1 MKYKWNLK
9 PLPDESSVLRLCSEI
24 YKTAKPAQR
33 SIVQLLLQRKIET
46 YEQAKKFFNPSLKDL
61 HNPFEMKDMDKAVQR
76 ILQAIENQENILIYG
91 DYDVDGTTAVSLF
104 YLFLSE
110 LYNNVTCYVPDR
122 YKEGYGVS
130 FQGINYASDN
140 NISLI
145 ITLDCGI
152 KAIDKVDYA
161 KEKGIDVIV
170 CDHHTPSSE
179 LPKAVAILNP
189 KQKDCSYPYDEL
201 CGCGIAFKLAQAINI
216 VLERPESFVFK
227 YLDLVAIAIAADIV
241 PVTGENRILLAQ
253 GLSLINEK
261 PSIPVR
267 KLLQTAKQPYTTTDL
282 VFVVAPRINAA
293 GRIAHANL
301 VIELLTQKQEKE
313 IISKAYEIEYLND
326 KRKRLDEE
334 ITQEALVQI
343 IENQEENKKTTVVF
357 QPFWHKGVIGIVAS
371 RLIENYYRPTLVF
384 TKNEDKLVASARSVS
399 GFNIYNAL
407 EACQEY
413 LEQFGGHKYAAGLTI
428 KEENYNKFKE
438 AFERIVS
445 QTIDKE
451 LLEQRINIDLEIK
464 LEDISS
470 IFFETLKRF
479 APFGPEN
486 MTPVFL
492 SKGVKAKEFRAVG
505 DGSHLR
511 IVLTN
516 IEETVSFVAIGFG
529 LAEKKTL
536 LEKGQPFDIVYQLE
550 ENIWNGRASIQM
562 RIKDIQ

>member
-9 PLPDESSVLRLCSEI
+9 ALPDESSVLRLCSEI

-46 YEQAKKFFNPSLKDL
+46 YEHAKKFFNPSLKDL

-104 YLFLSE
+104 YLYLSE
-110 LYNNVTCYVPDR
+110 LYNNVTYYVPDR

-438 AFERIVS
+438 AFELIVS

-464 LEDISS
+464 LEDVSS

-529 LAEKKTL
+529 LADKKTI

-562 RIKDIQ
+562 KIKDIQ

>member
-46 YEQAKKFFNPSLKDL
+46 YEQAKNFFNPSLKDL

-170 CDHHTPSSE
+170 CDHHTPSNE

-334 ITQEALVQI
+334 ITQEALAQI

-464 LEDISS
+464 LEDVSS

-529 LAEKKTL
+529 LAEKKTI

-562 RIKDIQ
+562 KIKDIQ

>member
-9 PLPDESSVLRLCSEI
+9 PLPDENSVLRLCSEI

-46 YEQAKKFFNPSLKDL
+46 YEQAKNFFNPSLKDL

-161 KEKGIDVIV
+161 KEKGIDIIV

-189 KQKDCSYPYDEL
+189 KQKDCSYSYDEL

-241 PVTGENRILLAQ
+241 PITGENRILLAQ

-464 LEDISS
+464 LEDVSS

-550 ENIWNGRASIQM
+550 ENIWNGRVSIQM

>member
-343 IENQEENKKTTVVF
+343 IENQEEDKKTTVVF

-464 LEDISS
+464 LEDVSS

-492 SKGVKAKEFRAVG
+492 SKGVKAKEFRTVG

-529 LAEKKTL
+529 LADKKTI

>member
-104 YLFLSE
+104 YLYLSE

-189 KQKDCSYPYDEL
+189 KQKDCSYPYEEL

-253 GLSLINEK
+253 GISLINEK

-371 RLIENYYRPTLVF
+371 RLMENYYRPTLVF

-428 KEENYNKFKE
+428 TEENYNKFKE
-438 AFERIVS
+438 VFELIVS

-464 LEDISS
+464 LEDVSS

-529 LAEKKTL
+529 LADKKTI

>member
-267 KLLQTAKQPYTTTDL
+267 KLLQTAKQPYTTADL

-326 KRKRLDEE
+326 RRKRLDEE

-399 GFNIYNAL
+399 GFNIYNTL

-529 LAEKKTL
+529 LAEKKTI

-562 RIKDIQ
+562 KIKDIQ

>member
-24 YKTAKPAQR
+24 YKTAKSAQR

-46 YEQAKKFFNPSLKDL
+46 YEQAKNFFNPSLKDL

-170 CDHHTPSSE
+170 CDHHTPSNE

-227 YLDLVAIAIAADIV
+227 YLVAIAIAADIV

-438 AFERIVS
+438 AFELIVS

-464 LEDISS
+464 LEDVSS

-529 LAEKKTL
+529 LAEKKTI

-562 RIKDIQ
+562 KIKDIQ

>member
-267 KLLQTAKQPYTTTDL
+267 KLLQTAKQPYKTTDL

-464 LEDISS
+464 LEDVSS

-492 SKGVKAKEFRAVG
+492 SKGVKAKDFRTVG

-529 LAEKKTL
+529 LADKKTI
-536 LEKGQPFDIVYQLE
+536 LEKGQPFDIVYQLQ
-550 ENIWNGRASIQM
+550 ENIWNGRTSIQM

>member
-1 MKYKWNLK
+1 MKYQWNLK

-46 YEQAKKFFNPSLKDL
+46 YEQAKKYFNPSLKDL

-267 KLLQTAKQPYTTTDL
+267 KLLQTAKQPYKTTDL

-301 VIELLTQKQEKE
+301 VIELLT
-313 IISKAYEIEYLND
+313 L
-326 KRKRLDEE
+326 
-334 ITQEALVQI
+334 
-343 IENQEENKKTTVVF
+343 NQE
-357 QPFWHKGVIGIVAS
+357 
-371 RLIENYYRPTLVF
+371 
-384 TKNEDKLVASARSVS
+384 
-399 GFNIYNAL
+399 
-407 EACQEY
+407 
-413 LEQFGGHKYAAGLTI
+413 
-428 KEENYNKFKE
+428 
-438 AFERIVS
+438 
-445 QTIDKE
+445 
-451 LLEQRINIDLEIK
+451 
-464 LEDISS
+464 
-470 IFFETLKRF
+470 
-479 APFGPEN
+479 
-486 MTPVFL
+486 
-492 SKGVKAKEFRAVG
+492 
-505 DGSHLR
+505 
-511 IVLTN
+511 
-516 IEETVSFVAIGFG
+516 
-529 LAEKKTL
+529 
-536 LEKGQPFDIVYQLE
+536 
-550 ENIWNGRASIQM
+550 
-562 RIKDIQ
+562 

>member
-104 YLFLSE
+104 YLYLSE
-110 LYNNVTCYVPDR
+110 LYNNVTYYVPDR

-189 KQKDCSYPYDEL
+189 KQKDCSYSYDEL

-241 PVTGENRILLAQ
+241 PIMGENRILLAQ

-313 IISKAYEIEYLND
+313 IISKAYAIEYLND

-334 ITQEALVQI
+334 IKQEALVQI
-343 IENQEENKKTTVVF
+343 VENQEENKKTTVVF

-464 LEDISS
+464 LEDVSS

-529 LAEKKTL
+529 LADKKTI

-562 RIKDIQ
+562 KIKDIQ

>member
-1 MKYKWNLK
+1 MKYKWNLRS
-9 PLPDESSVLRLCSEI
+9 LPDESSVLRLCSEI

-61 HNPFEMKDMDKAVQR
+61 HNPFKMKDMDKAVQR

-104 YLFLSE
+104 YLYLSE
-110 LYNNVTCYVPDR
+110 LYNNVTYYIPDR

-464 LEDISS
+464 LEDVSS

-492 SKGVKAKEFRAVG
+492 SKGVKAKEFRTVG

>member
-9 PLPDESSVLRLCSEI
+9 PLPDENSVLRLCSEI

-104 YLFLSE
+104 YLYLSE
-110 LYNNVTCYVPDR
+110 LYNNVTYYVPDR

-189 KQKDCSYPYDEL
+189 KQKDCSYSYDEL

-241 PVTGENRILLAQ
+241 PITGENRILLAQ

-343 IENQEENKKTTVVF
+343 IENQEEDKKTTVVF

-464 LEDISS
+464 LEDVSS

-492 SKGVKAKEFRAVG
+492 SKGVKAKEFRTVG

-529 LAEKKTL
+529 LADKKTI

>member
-9 PLPDESSVLRLCSEI
+9 PLPDENSVLRLCSEI

-104 YLFLSE
+104 YLYLSE
-110 LYNNVTCYVPDR
+110 LYNNVTYYVPDR

-189 KQKDCSYPYDEL
+189 KQKDCSYSYDEL

-241 PVTGENRILLAQ
+241 PITGENRILLAQ

-464 LEDISS
+464 LEDVSS

-529 LAEKKTL
+529 LADKKTL

-550 ENIWNGRASIQM
+550 ENIWNGRVSIQM

>member
-104 YLFLSE
+104 YLYLSE

-438 AFERIVS
+438 VFELIVS

-529 LAEKKTL
+529 LADKKTI

-562 RIKDIQ
+562 KIKDIQ

>member
-110 LYNNVTCYVPDR
+110 LYNNVTYYVPDR

-152 KAIDKVDYA
+152 KAIDKVYYA
-161 KEKGIDVIV
+161 KEKGIDVII

-241 PVTGENRILLAQ
+241 PVTGENRILLTQ

-438 AFERIVS
+438 VFERIVS

-529 LAEKKTL
+529 LADKKTI

>member
-1 MKYKWNLK
+1 MTLEEFEAIIAAAKSLGYKIVPYADLVDKKLSPEETQKFTEAIRKQLIALK
-9 PLPDESSVLRLCSEI
+9 EEKGETLSVTES
-24 YKTAKPAQR
+24 
-33 SIVQLLLQRKIET
+33 
-46 YEQAKKFFNPSLKDL
+46 FN
-61 HNPFEMKDMDKAVQR
+61 
-76 ILQAIENQENILIYG
+76 
-91 DYDVDGTTAVSLF
+91 
-104 YLFLSE
+104 
-110 LYNNVTCYVPDR
+110 
-122 YKEGYGVS
+122 
-130 FQGINYASDN
+130 
-140 NISLI
+140 
-145 ITLDCGI
+145 
-152 KAIDKVDYA
+152 AIDA
-161 KEKGIDVIV
+161 IQ
-170 CDHHTPSSE
+170 SE
-179 LPKAVAILNP
+179 P
-189 KQKDCSYPYDEL
+189 
-201 CGCGIAFKLAQAINI
+201 
-216 VLERPESFVFK
+216 
-227 YLDLVAIAIAADIV
+227 
-241 PVTGENRILLAQ
+241 T
-253 GLSLINEK
+253 
-261 PSIPVR
+261 
-267 KLLQTAKQPYTTTDL
+267 
-282 VFVVAPRINAA
+282 
-293 GRIAHANL
+293 
-301 VIELLTQKQEKE
+301 EKE

-464 LEDISS
+464 LEDVSS

-492 SKGVKAKEFRAVG
+492 SKGVKAKEFRTVG

-529 LAEKKTL
+529 LADKKTL

-562 RIKDIQ
+562 KIKDIQ

>member
-46 YEQAKKFFNPSLKDL
+46 YEQAKNFFNPSLKDL

-161 KEKGIDVIV
+161 KEKGIDIIV

-438 AFERIVS
+438 AFELIVS

-479 APFGPEN
+479 APFGPKN

-529 LAEKKTL
+529 LADKKTI

-550 ENIWNGRASIQM
+550 ENIWNGRTSIQM
-562 RIKDIQ
+562 KIKDIQ

>member
-9 PLPDESSVLRLCSEI
+9 PLPDENSVLRLCSEI
-24 YKTAKPAQR
+24 YKTVKPAQR

-464 LEDISS
+464 LEDVSS

-492 SKGVKAKEFRAVG
+492 SKGVKAKEFRTVG

-562 RIKDIQ
+562 KIKDIQ

>member
-76 ILQAIENQENILIYG
+76 VLQAIENQENILIYG

-313 IISKAYEIEYLND
+313 IISKAYAIEYLND

-438 AFERIVS
+438 AFELIVS

-464 LEDISS
+464 LEDVSS

-492 SKGVKAKEFRAVG
+492 SKGVKAKEFRTVG

-529 LAEKKTL
+529 LADKKTL

-562 RIKDIQ
+562 KIKDIQ

>member
-104 YLFLSE
+104 YLYLSE
-110 LYNNVTCYVPDR
+110 LYNNVTYYVPDR

-189 KQKDCSYPYDEL
+189 KQKDCSYSYDEL

-241 PVTGENRILLAQ
+241 PIMGENRILLAQ

-313 IISKAYEIEYLND
+313 IISKAYAIEYLND

-343 IENQEENKKTTVVF
+343 VENQEENKKTTVVF

-464 LEDISS
+464 LEDVSS

-529 LAEKKTL
+529 LADKKTI

-562 RIKDIQ
+562 KIKDIQ

>member
-9 PLPDESSVLRLCSEI
+9 PLPDENSVLRLCSEI
-24 YKTAKPAQR
+24 YKTVKPAQR

-104 YLFLSE
+104 YLYLSE
-110 LYNNVTCYVPDR
+110 LYNNVTYYVPDR

-189 KQKDCSYPYDEL
+189 KQKDCSYSYDEL

-241 PVTGENRILLAQ
+241 PITGENRILLAQ

-464 LEDISS
+464 LEDVSS

-492 SKGVKAKEFRAVG
+492 SKGVKAKEFRTVG

-529 LAEKKTL
+529 LADKKTI

-562 RIKDIQ
+562 KIKDIQ

>member
-438 AFERIVS
+438 AFELIVS

-464 LEDISS
+464 LEDVSS

>member
-110 LYNNVTCYVPDR
+110 LYNNVTYYVPDR

-189 KQKDCSYPYDEL
+189 KQKDCSYLYDEL

-267 KLLQTAKQPYTTTDL
+267 KLLQTAKQPYTTADL

-438 AFERIVS
+438 AFELIVS

-464 LEDISS
+464 LEDVSS

-492 SKGVKAKEFRAVG
+492 SKGVKAKEFRVVG

-529 LAEKKTL
+529 LADKKTL

-550 ENIWNGRASIQM
+550 ENIWNGRTSIQM
-562 RIKDIQ
+562 KIKDIQ

>member
-9 PLPDESSVLRLCSEI
+9 PLPDENSVLRLCSEI
-24 YKTAKPAQR
+24 YKTVKPAQR

-464 LEDISS
+464 LEDVSS

-492 SKGVKAKEFRAVG
+492 SKGVKAKEFRTVG

-562 RIKDIQ
+562 KYFST

>member
-110 LYNNVTCYVPDR
+110 LYNNVTYYVPDR

-152 KAIDKVDYA
+152 KAIDKVYYA
-161 KEKGIDVIV
+161 KEKGIDVII

-241 PVTGENRILLAQ
+241 PVTGENRILLTQ

-438 AFERIVS
+438 VFERIVS

-529 LAEKKTL
+529 LADKKTI

-562 RIKDIQ
+562 KIKDIQ

>member
-46 YEQAKKFFNPSLKDL
+46 YEQAKNFFNPSLKDL

-161 KEKGIDVIV
+161 KEKGIDIIV

-267 KLLQTAKQPYTTTDL
+267 KLLQIAKQPYTTTDL

-464 LEDISS
+464 LEDVSS

-529 LAEKKTL
+529 LAEKKTI

>member
-110 LYNNVTCYVPDR
+110 LYNNVTYYVPDR

-170 CDHHTPSSE
+170 CDHHTPSNE

-189 KQKDCSYPYDEL
+189 KQKDCSYLYDEL

-267 KLLQTAKQPYTTTDL
+267 KLLQTAKQPYTTADL

-438 AFERIVS
+438 AFELIVS

-464 LEDISS
+464 LEDVSS

-492 SKGVKAKEFRAVG
+492 SKGVKAKEFRVVG

-529 LAEKKTL
+529 LADKKTL

-550 ENIWNGRASIQM
+550 ENIWNGRTSIQM
-562 RIKDIQ
+562 KIKDIQ

>member
-1 MKYKWNLK
+1 MKYKSNLK

-464 LEDISS
+464 LEDISP

-492 SKGVKAKEFRAVG
+492 SKGVKAKEFRTVG

-529 LAEKKTL
+529 LADKKTI

-562 RIKDIQ
+562 KIKDIQ

>member
-76 ILQAIENQENILIYG
+76 ILQAIENHENILIYG

-110 LYNNVTCYVPDR
+110 LYNNVTYYVPDR

-216 VLERPESFVFK
+216 VLERPKSFVFK

-334 ITQEALVQI
+334 ITQEALAQI

-438 AFERIVS
+438 TFELIVS

-492 SKGVKAKEFRAVG
+492 SKGVKAKEFRTVG

-529 LAEKKTL
+529 LADKKTI

-550 ENIWNGRASIQM
+550 KNIWNGRASIQM
-562 RIKDIQ
+562 KIKDIQ

>member
-241 PVTGENRILLAQ
+241 SVTGENRILLAQ

-261 PSIPVR
+261 PSISVR

-313 IISKAYEIEYLND
+313 IISKAYDIEYLND

-445 QTIDKE
+445 QTIDKV

-464 LEDISS
+464 LEDVSS

-492 SKGVKAKEFRAVG
+492 SKGVKAKEFRTVG

-562 RIKDIQ
+562 KIKDIQ

>member
-24 YKTAKPAQR
+24 YKTAKSAQR

-46 YEQAKKFFNPSLKDL
+46 YEQAKNFFNPSLKDL

-438 AFERIVS
+438 AFELIVS

-464 LEDISS
+464 LEDVSS

-492 SKGVKAKEFRAVG
+492 SKGVKAKEFRTVG

-529 LAEKKTL
+529 LADKKTI

-562 RIKDIQ
+562 KIKDIQ

>member
-9 PLPDESSVLRLCSEI
+9 ALPDENSVLRLCSEI

-104 YLFLSE
+104 YLYLSE
-110 LYNNVTCYVPDR
+110 LYNNVTYYVPDR

-189 KQKDCSYPYDEL
+189 KQKDCSYSYDEL

-241 PVTGENRILLAQ
+241 PITGENRILLAQ

-464 LEDISS
+464 LEDVSS

-529 LAEKKTL
+529 LADKKTL

-550 ENIWNGRASIQM
+550 ENIWNGRVSIQM

>member
-76 ILQAIENQENILIYG
+76 ILQAIENHENILIYG

-110 LYNNVTCYVPDR
+110 LYNNVTYYVPDR

-464 LEDISS
+464 LEDVSS

-492 SKGVKAKEFRAVG
+492 SKGVKAKEFRTVG

-562 RIKDIQ
+562 KIKDIQ

>member
-357 QPFWHKGVIGIVAS
+357 QSFWHKGVIGIVAS

-464 LEDISS
+464 LEDVSS

>member
-9 PLPDESSVLRLCSEI
+9 PLPDENSVLRLCSEI
-24 YKTAKPAQR
+24 YKTVKPAQR

-46 YEQAKKFFNPSLKDL
+46 YEQAKNFFNPSLKDL

-189 KQKDCSYPYDEL
+189 KQKDCSYLYDEL

-267 KLLQTAKQPYTTTDL
+267 KLLQTAKQPYITTDL
-282 VFVVAPRINAA
+282 VFVIAPRINAA

-301 VIELLTQKQEKE
+301 VIEFFTQKQEKE

-438 AFERIVS
+438 AFELIVS

-464 LEDISS
+464 LEDVSS

-492 SKGVKAKEFRAVG
+492 SKGVKAKEFRTVG

-529 LAEKKTL
+529 LADKKTI

-550 ENIWNGRASIQM
+550 ENIWNGRTSIQM
-562 RIKDIQ
+562 KIKDIQ

>member
-261 PSIPVR
+261 PSILVR

-428 KEENYNKFKE
+428 KEENYNKFKK
-438 AFERIVS
+438 AFELIVS

-464 LEDISS
+464 LEDVSS

-492 SKGVKAKEFRAVG
+492 SKGVKAKEFRTVG

-529 LAEKKTL
+529 LAEKKIL

-562 RIKDIQ
+562 KIKDIQ

>member
-9 PLPDESSVLRLCSEI
+9 PLPDESSVLWLCSEI

-91 DYDVDGTTAVSLF
+91 DYDVDGTTAVTLF

-110 LYNNVTCYVPDR
+110 LYNNVTYYVPDR

-189 KQKDCSYPYDEL
+189 KQKDCSYPYEEL

-438 AFERIVS
+438 VFERIVS

-529 LAEKKTL
+529 LADKKTI

-562 RIKDIQ
+562 KIKDIQ

>member
-24 YKTAKPAQR
+24 YKTAKSAQR

-46 YEQAKKFFNPSLKDL
+46 YEQAKNFFNPSLKDL

-170 CDHHTPSSE
+170 CDHHTPSNE

-438 AFERIVS
+438 AFELIVS

-464 LEDISS
+464 LEDVSS

-529 LAEKKTL
+529 LAEKKTI

-562 RIKDIQ
+562 KIKDIQ

>member
-46 YEQAKKFFNPSLKDL
+46 YEQAKKFFNPSFKDL

-110 LYNNVTCYVPDR
+110 LYNNVTYYVPDR

-464 LEDISS
+464 LEDVSS

-492 SKGVKAKEFRAVG
+492 SKGVKAKEFRTVG

-550 ENIWNGRASIQM
+550 ENIWNGRTSIQM

>member
-104 YLFLSE
+104 YLYLSE
-110 LYNNVTCYVPDR
+110 LYNNVTYYVPDR

-179 LPKAVAILNP
+179 LPKAIAILNP

-464 LEDISS
+464 LEDVSS

-492 SKGVKAKEFRAVG
+492 SKGVKAKEFRTVG

-529 LAEKKTL
+529 LAEKKTI

-562 RIKDIQ
+562 KIKDIQ